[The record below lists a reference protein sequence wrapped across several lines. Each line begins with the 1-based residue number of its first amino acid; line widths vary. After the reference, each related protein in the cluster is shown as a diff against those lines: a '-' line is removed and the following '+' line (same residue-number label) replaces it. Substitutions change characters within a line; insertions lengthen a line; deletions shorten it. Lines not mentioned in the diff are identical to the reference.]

1 MHVYRH
7 TFASHLAM
15 AGVPAKTI
23 QELAR
28 HRSFAATIRCMHL
41 SPSAKDE
48 GISMLVRSRGEG
60 GRSVVV
66 GAPSAGETLGET
78 VGQKSRK

>member
-15 AGVPAKTI
+15 AGVPVKTV

-28 HRSFAATIRCMHL
+28 HRSLAATMRYMHL

-60 GRSVVV
+60 GRSVAL
-66 GAPSAGETLGET
+66 GAPSAGATLPS
-78 VGQKSRK
+78 KSRKSQK